1 MNAAPR
7 GRRFSS
13 DPAAILDRMRVI
25 DIGWMMSESLRQSDL
40 DDLSAWMD
48 GEVEGRR
55 AVEIERLVAAVPAW
69 RRAHGELVALN
80 SALDAW
86 AAPPPPADLAER
98 TIRRARASRTA
109 VGKARRM
116 ACWLVPAGVA
126 AAALLLVV
134 MARGPR
140 DDSAGQRR
148 QAAQVA
154 PEAGAEI
161 VATVLGDLPP
171 GDRFLVENLD
181 FFTGY
186 DLCDLMAANETLL
199 DVETLAALDR
209 LDPRGI

>member
-1 MNAAPR
+1 
-7 GRRFSS
+7 
-13 DPAAILDRMRVI
+13 
-25 DIGWMMSESLRQSDL
+25 MSESLPQSDL
-40 DDLSAWMD
+40 DELSAWLD
-48 GEVEGRR
+48 GEAEGQR
-55 AVEIERLVAAVPAW
+55 ANEIERLVSAAPAW
-69 RRAHGELVALN
+69 RRAHRELGALN

-86 AAPPPPADLAER
+86 AAPPPAADLAER
-98 TIRRARASRTA
+98 TLRRVRASQTA
-109 VGKARRM
+109 MGKARRM
-116 ACWLVPAGVA
+116 AYWLVPAGVA

-140 DDSAGQRR
+140 DDSAGQGR

-161 VATVLGDLPP
+161 VATVLGDVPAS
-171 GDRFLVENLD
+171 DRFLVENLD

-186 DLCDLMAANETLL
+186 DLCGLMAANEELL